1 MISGY
6 IEKIKYRNE
15 ENGYSV
21 LSVSEEGEECILV
34 GNFNDVNEGDFIEA
48 EGKFKLH
55 PIYGE
60 QLFVERY
67 ELRQPD
73 DIKSIEKYL
82 ASGAIKG
89 IREALASRLVRKFR
103 EDTLR
108 IIEEEP
114 ERLTQVKGISERLA
128 LSISAQVEEK
138 KEQRA
143 AMLFLQKYGIGMGL
157 AIRVYKTYG
166 QEIYGII
173 ASNPYR
179 IAEEISGVGFKTADE
194 IALRAGI
201 HADSAYRARGG
212 ILYILSQAAGAGH
225 MYLPMEVLAERA
237 AALLGIE
244 KERIREELSDMQMD
258 GKIVVKPLAQESP
271 VYLSGAYYTELHC
284 AKLLHDLN
292 IRADEERKKTEQEIL
307 ETEQECGIVLDELQ
321 RSAVAEA
328 YCSGLLLL
336 TGGPG
341 TGKTTTI
348 DLMIRYFHKKGMEV
362 LLGAPTGRAAKRM
375 TEATGHEAKTI
386 HRLLEISVIP
396 GEEGEEELSFT
407 RFERNEEN
415 PLEADAVII
424 DEMSMVDMKLMY
436 ALLCAVPVGTRLIL
450 VGDTNQLPAVGPG
463 NVLRDMIESGCFPM
477 VRLTTIYRQARQSDI
492 VVNAHKMIGC
502 EKIDLRKKSRDFLFI
517 RREGADAIIAA
528 MLTLAAK
535 KIPDYV
541 GADMMQVQVM
551 TPMRRGALGVERLN
565 QILQQHLNPPD
576 SAKDEKT
583 VDHLIYRVG
592 DKVMQIKNNYQIE
605 WESRN
610 ERGMLLEKGSGIYNG
625 DIGRIREIDLFSE
638 TLRVEFDEG
647 KTAEYAFSQLAQ
659 LEHAYA
665 ITVHKSQGSEYPAV
679 IMPLYRASPMLMTRN
694 IIYTAVTRAR
704 SCVVLVGEADCF
716 FEMAANTA
724 EVTRYSGLCGQ
735 IQGLEEEWSFED
747 GQRG

>member
-6 IEKIKYRNE
+6 IEKIKYRNT

-21 LSVSEEGEECILV
+21 LSVSAEGEEYILV
-34 GNFNDVNEGDFIEA
+34 GNFNDINEGDFIEA
-48 EGKFKLH
+48 EGKLKLH

-60 QLFVERY
+60 QLFVEHY
-67 ELRQPD
+67 ELKQPS

-82 ASGAIKG
+82 SSGAIKG
-89 IREALASRLVRKFR
+89 IGEALASRLIKKFH

-108 IIEEEP
+108 VIEEEP
-114 ERLTQVKGISERLA
+114 ERLIQVKGISERLA

-143 AMLFLQKYGIGMGL
+143 AMMFLQKYGIGMSL
-157 AIRVYKTYG
+157 AMRIYKTYG

-179 IAEEISGVGFKTADE
+179 IAEDIGGIGFKTADE
-194 IALRAGI
+194 IALKAGI
-201 HADSAYRARGG
+201 HVDSAYRARGG

-225 MYLPMEVLAERA
+225 MYLPMESLAQRSA
-237 AALLGIE
+237 NLLGIE
-244 KERIREELSDMQMD
+244 EERIKEELGDMQME
-258 GKIVVKPLAQESP
+258 GKIVVKPLEEECP
-271 VYLSGAYYTELHC
+271 VYLSSAYYMELNC

-292 IRADEERKKTEQEIL
+292 ISSDENRKKIEEEIL
-307 ETEQECGIVLDELQ
+307 ETEKECGLSLDELQ
-321 RSAVAEA
+321 RNAVIEA
-328 YCSGLLLL
+328 YCNGLLLL

-348 DLMIRYFHKKGMEV
+348 DILIRYFHKKGMEV

-386 HRLLEISVIP
+386 HRLLEINVLP
-396 GEEGEEELSFT
+396 GREGEEELSFM

-424 DEMSMVDMKLMY
+424 DEMSMVDMRLMY
-436 ALLCAVPVGTRLIL
+436 ALLSAVPVGTRLIL

-463 NVLRDMIESGCFPM
+463 NVLRDMIEAGCFPT
-477 VRLTTIYRQARQSDI
+477 VKLSTIYRQARQSDI
-492 VVNAHKMIGC
+492 VVNAHKMIRR
-502 EKIDLRKKSRDFLFI
+502 EKIDLFKESRDFLFI

-535 KIPDYV
+535 KIPNYV

-551 TPMRRGALGVERLN
+551 TPMRKGALGVERLN

-576 SAKDEKT
+576 ADKEEKALDS
-583 VDHLIYRVG
+583 VIYRVG

-605 WESRN
+605 WESGN
-610 ERGMLLEKGSGIYNG
+610 EKGMSTEKGSGIYNG
-625 DIGRIREIDLFSE
+625 DIGIIREIDSFSE
-638 TLRVEFDEG
+638 ILSVEFDEG
-647 KTAEYAFSQLAQ
+647 RRAKYEFSQLSE

-704 SCVVLVGEADCF
+704 SCVVLVGEAECF

-724 EVTRYSGLCGQ
+724 EIKRYSGLCGQ
-735 IQGLEEEWSFED
+735 IKGLEGEWEFEN
-747 GQRG
+747 G